1 MILCKMFSL
10 VLLDGI
16 LDGFSNF
23 RLCTIENCILIWDFG
38 VIFENYS
45 MRWLSIRGND
55 FIAG

>member
-1 MILCKMFSL
+1 MFSL